1 MKIGLTERQYNRIIS
16 KTTENQE
23 IKEDGETSAAEPEA
37 GTSAQQSGGQ
47 GYPAVG
53 KWESGVTR
61 GPANQIGV
69 TKWSDVVGATLKRD
83 RGNQLKETH
92 YTKKEFLLLIEQTM
106 PFYDKTGKFFMGGP
120 MNKPQGAIDANDLF
134 PNIKDGKYPTTVDPK
149 IIQSYLSYNGF
160 SQFNPDNKNRLAVG
174 NIFRSNNPQISPEL
188 SKYFAK
194 SSPNYWKGK
203 PQPQKPTPFNGQILS
218 STGTKLPEQPWGY
231 YEGKLGNLETQMSQ
245 YESDFTN
252 WLKANDIN
260 QYYNVV
266 RKSPKGKDVPK
277 GYSPLE
283 YDEYR
288 SKIDP
293 IVKQIESLT
302 KPKPSARGWKDTG
315 TIPLTKE
322 EQNKLDNL
330 RLQRDNINKEYY
342 NEDFPNGISKEQKK
356 QLDLWKNALN
366 QYYKPLIEKEK
377 ESAEKSQQSNSK
389 IDKTYVYRPKMV
401 DGIYSMSME
410 YNKKLTDLK
419 KVFGYN
425 HDNRSGFDKFWD
437 EWGTVIQIGGGLILT
452 VLIPELGI
460 PLLTMRS
467 MMIADTVF
475 NLAIAAYQTSRDQTE
490 NAAGSVIFAILPHL
504 NIFKVPSA
512 IAESISKKVAVAPLK
527 TSSDLAIFMKTMLNE
542 EEAKWLTTILK
553 SDKKTLENATKEITK
568 RFIKTQESLGVKAST
583 KQIQKLETSW
593 LNKGVNKF
601 KKIDPLARTAPKIL
615 EKPIIKKI
623 GFDLGVY
630 FTVTEWINAIEEK
643 AKIKLE
649 EKERKNLEAYFNS
662 VPEEVK
668 EIFTNLSLSQ
678 IEKIGDGNIN
688 EALDEMTKE
697 ETQIN
702 PETNKPFT
710 NEEWDKVK
718 EDIRNDFPDEKSKL
732 SDEVVNDL
740 EK

>member
-23 IKEDGETSAAEPEA
+23 IKEDGEIPAAEPEA

-47 GYPAVG
+47 GYPEVG

-61 GPANQIGV
+61 GPANQIGI
-69 TKWSDVVGATLKRD
+69 TKWADIVGSTLKRD
-83 RGNQLKETH
+83 KANQLKETH
-92 YTKKEFLLLIEQTM
+92 YTKKEFILLIEQTS
-106 PFYDKTGKFFMGGP
+106 PFYDKTGKFFRGGP
-120 MNKPQGAIDANDLF
+120 MNKPQGAIDANDLY

-149 IIQSYLSYNGF
+149 TIQSYYNSNSF
-160 SQFNPDNKNRLAVG
+160 SQFNPNIKSNDRLAVG
-174 NIFRSNNPQISPEL
+174 NISNKPSPEL

-194 SSPNYWKGK
+194 SSPSYWKGK
-203 PQPQKPTPFNGQILS
+203 PQPIKPTAYKGQILS
-218 STGTKLPEQPWGY
+218 KPGTILPKEPWGY
-231 YEGKLGNLETQMSQ
+231 YEGKLGNLETQQSQ
-245 YESDFTN
+245 FESDFTN
-252 WLKANDIN
+252 WMKVNDVN
-260 QYYNVV
+260 QYYNIV
-266 RKSPKGKDVPK
+266 RKSPKGLDVPK

-302 KPKPSARGWKDTG
+302 KPKPSASGWMDTG
-315 TIPLTKE
+315 IIPLTKE
-322 EQNKLDNL
+322 EQSKLSQL

-342 NEDFPNGISKEQKK
+342 SEDYPNGISREQKK
-356 QLDLWKNALN
+356 ELDQWTSALS
-366 QYYKPLIEKEK
+366 QYYKPLIDKETK
-377 ESAEKSQQSNSK
+377 DNENLQRNNSKLDALYVSRPKFEKSYTDEYRSK
-389 IDKTYVYRPKMV
+389 IK
-401 DGIYSMSME
+401 
-410 YNKKLTDLK
+410 DLK
-419 KVFGYN
+419 KVFGYQ

-467 MMIADTVF
+467 MMVADTVF
-475 NLAIAAYQTSRDQTE
+475 NLAIAAYQTSRNQTE

-512 IAESISKKVAVAPLK
+512 IAESISKKVAIAPLK

-601 KKIDPLARTAPKIL
+601 KKIDPLAKTVPNIL
-615 EKPIIKKI
+615 QRPIVKKI
-623 GFDLGVY
+623 GFDLSVFLG
-630 FTVTEWINAIEEK
+630 VTEWINSIEEK
-643 AKIKLE
+643 AKIKLD
-649 EKERKNLEAYFNS
+649 EKERKNLEKYFDS
-662 VPEEVK
+662 IPKEVK
-668 EIFTNLSLSQ
+668 EIFAKNLDTEDIKNIGEGNFDVVLDK
-678 IEKIGDGNIN
+678 EKKDVLDN
-688 EALDEMTKE
+688 ETKVEME
-697 ETQIN
+697 IN
-702 PETNKPFT
+702 PKTKKPFT
-710 NEEWDKVK
+710 TEEWNKVI
-718 EDIRNDFPDEKSKL
+718 EDIKNNL
-732 SDEVVNDL
+732 QIN
-740 EK
+740 

>member
-1 MKIGLTERQYNRIIS
+1 MKIGLTERQYRRILS

-23 IKEDGETSAAEPEA
+23 IKEDEEVPAAEPEA

-47 GYPAVG
+47 GYPEVG
-53 KWESGVTR
+53 KWESGVSR
-61 GPANQIGV
+61 GPSNQVGI
-69 TKWSDVVGATLKRD
+69 TKWADVVGSTLKRD
-83 RGNQLKETH
+83 KANKLKETY
-92 YTKKEFLLLIEQTM
+92 YTKKEFELVIEQLN
-106 PFYDKTGKFFMGGP
+106 PEFKPWYNPSDGKLMSGMMKIGKGGVYA
-120 MNKPQGAIDANDLF
+120 KSLY
-134 PNIKDGKYPTTVDPK
+134 PNIKDGRYPPIAKVEDIKNFWAPSAFK
-149 IIQSYLSYNGF
+149 SPL
-160 SQFNPDNKNRLAVG
+160 NPNDRLAVG
-174 NIFRSNNPQISPEL
+174 SINDFANNTTL
-188 SKYFAK
+188 SDAFAK
-194 SSPNYWKGK
+194 STPTYWKGK
-203 PQPQKPTPFNGQILS
+203 PQPQKPTPYKGQII
-218 STGTKLPEQPWGY
+218 STPGTKLPEQPWGY
-231 YEGKLGNLETQMSQ
+231 YEGKLGNLKTQESQ
-245 YESDFTN
+245 YQIDFTN
-252 WLKANDIN
+252 WIKTNDIN
-260 QYYNVV
+260 QYYNMV
-266 RKSPKGKDVPK
+266 RKSPKGLDVPK

-293 IVKQIESLT
+293 IVKQIESLS
-302 KPKPSARGWKDTG
+302 KPKPSARGWMDTG

-322 EQNKLDNL
+322 EQTKLAQL
-330 RLQRDNINKEYY
+330 RKQRDDINNEYY
-342 NEDFPNGISKEQKK
+342 DADFPNGISKEQKK
-356 QLDLWKNALN
+356 QLDLWKNALS

-377 ESAEKSQQSNSK
+377 ESTEKSQQSNSK
-389 IDKTYVYRPKMV
+389 IDNTYVYYPKMS
-401 DGIYSMSME
+401 DGIYSME

-425 HDNRSGFDKFWD
+425 RDNRSGFDKFWD

-467 MMIADTVF
+467 MMVADTVF

-601 KKIDPLARTAPKIL
+601 KKIDPLAKTAPKIL

-678 IEKIGDGNIN
+678 IEKIGDGNVN
-688 EALDEMTKE
+688 EALDEFTKE

-702 PETNKPFT
+702 PKTNKPFT
-710 NEEWDKVK
+710 TEEWDKVK

-732 SDEVVNDL
+732 PDEVVDDL

>member
-1 MKIGLTERQYNRIIS
+1 MKIGLTERQYKRILS

-23 IKEDGETSAAEPEA
+23 IKEDGETPAAEPEA

-47 GYPAVG
+47 GYPEVG

-61 GPANQIGV
+61 GPANQIGI
-69 TKWSDVVGATLKRD
+69 TKWADIVGSTLKRD
-83 RGNQLKETH
+83 KANQLKETY
-92 YTKKEFLLLIEQTM
+92 YTKKEFELLIEQQNPEFKPWYNPIDGKLM
-106 PFYDKTGKFFMGGP
+106 PGFMKIIKGGVYA
-120 MNKPQGAIDANDLF
+120 KSLY
-134 PNIKDGKYPTTVDPK
+134 PNIKDGKYPPIAK
-149 IIQSYLSYNGF
+149 IEDIKSFWSPRPFSFTLNPNNRLEIGNINGNDVNGF
-160 SQFNPDNKNRLAVG
+160 A
-174 NIFRSNNPQISPEL
+174 NNTKESEW
-188 SKYFAK
+188 FAK
-194 SSPNYWKGK
+194 QSPTYWKGK

-218 STGTKLPEQPWGY
+218 SPGTKLPEQPWGY
-231 YEGKLGNLETQMSQ
+231 YEGILGNLETQMSQ
-245 YESDFTN
+245 FESDLIN
-252 WLKANDIN
+252 WTKANDIN
-260 QYYNVV
+260 QYYILV
-266 RKSPKGKDVPK
+266 RKSPKGLDVPK

-302 KPKPSARGWKDTG
+302 KPRYNASGPYDTT

-322 EQNKLDNL
+322 EQNKLVNL

-342 NEDFPNGISKEQKK
+342 SEDYPNGISREQKK
-356 QLDLWKNALN
+356 ELDNWTNALY
-366 QYYKPLIEKEK
+366 QYYKPFIDKETK
-377 ESAEKSQQSNSK
+377 DNENLQRSNSK
-389 IDKTYVYRPKMV
+389 LDALYVYHPKLGKSYT
-401 DGIYSMSME
+401 DE
-410 YNKKLTDLK
+410 YRSKIKDLK
-419 KVFGYN
+419 KVFGYQ

-467 MMIADTVF
+467 MMVADTVF
-475 NLAIAAYQTSRDQTE
+475 NLAIAAYQTSRNQTE

-512 IAESISKKVAVAPLK
+512 IAESISKKVAIAPLK

-601 KKIDPLARTAPKIL
+601 KKIDPLSKTAPNIL
-615 EKPIIKKI
+615 QRPIVKKI
-623 GFDLGVY
+623 GFDLSVFYG
-630 FTVTEWINAIEEK
+630 VTEWINSIEEK
-643 AKIKLE
+643 AKIKLD
-649 EKERKNLEAYFNS
+649 EKERKNLEKYFNS
-662 VPEEVK
+662 IPKEVK
-668 EIFTNLSLSQ
+668 EIFTKNLDMSQ
-678 IEKIGDGNIN
+678 IKNIGEGKFNDAIN
-688 EALDEMTKE
+688 EFTKE
-697 ETQIN
+697 DMEIN

-710 NEEWDKVK
+710 TEEWNKVREGILK
-718 EDIRNDFPDEKSKL
+718 
-732 SDEVVNDL
+732 DL
-740 EK
+740 QMN